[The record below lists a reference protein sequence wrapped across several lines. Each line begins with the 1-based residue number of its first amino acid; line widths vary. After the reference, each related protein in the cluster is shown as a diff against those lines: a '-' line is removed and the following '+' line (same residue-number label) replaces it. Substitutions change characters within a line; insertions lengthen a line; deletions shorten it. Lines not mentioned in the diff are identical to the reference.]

1 MRAEIKKIYSPDI
14 DLATF
19 RPQDPESF
27 SFLLRIIAG
36 PEGEEGEESF
46 DVEICTPKWLLETYA
61 QEEVVIGRHHLIV
74 FEYNLERIIQTIK
87 SFCASCFGETWKEVA
102 EKLSRLGQWEFED
115 YRDPIS
121 T

>member
-115 YRDPIS
+115 YRDSIS